1 MFKLVVTCMYVCL
14 FECYN
19 MSRTIKFCFLNPLT
33 KAIGLEKEDALE
45 VVVKIEILK
54 LFTRY

>member
-1 MFKLVVTCMYVCL
+1 MYVCM

-19 MSRTIKFCFLNPLT
+19 MYRTIKFCFLNPLT